1 MFDERTGLYRSTS
14 MQFIN
19 SSVLRTLRLSAGR
32 GVCARMWREA
42 GEEFEAGGGCA
53 QLGVSDGPF

>member
-1 MFDERTGLYRSTS
+1 